1 MQISHRT
8 KRFLN
13 RFSLVAV
20 VSILIMAATG
30 LVSASE
36 GRATVVQPST
46 RAVTVQKFN
55 DLNGNGVRDNGEA
68 LLSGWQ
74 MTVKQNGNTVAQGN
88 TGDNGTGT
96 VIFNL
101 AAGTYQICETLQAG
115 WENPSDPDLC
125 KDVTVA
131 AGVDPVAGP
140 NSVTVSFIDGS
151 RTNSYFIEFVSLVGR
166 TWTYRVTEVSGRDLS
181 HWTLGSASCVTPNT
195 NRVTASSPT
204 AELGKDGTRPFW
216 GIKWNTADSFST
228 GLFSF
233 TLDAD
238 YPIGT
243 VQVQAKAGSG
253 GPNGDGT
260 AYSTI
265 AGPVCDAPAAI
276 PPVLFG
282 NRQLP
287 QTGSITIYK
296 QVNDEAYD
304 RQFAFTYIRGT
315 NTPQTF
321 YLSDTH
327 LNTPQQ
333 ETELFGN
340 LPAGTYTFSENLPL
354 PTGWSLV
361 GFGCSTEA
369 SPENVPGNIVQIM
382 PLQSGNG
389 FSVALAAGQNLFCS
403 FGNSY
408 TPPPDVRLNLTAE
421 CAVGDLRYWRVTGD
435 DQTNDVNFTWDGPGS
450 NDGSGQVHA
459 NARYYFT
466 TVNAGGA
473 NTTILRWFNPSTNNN
488 QQVNKAHNNT
498 PCVYHVTFV
507 KTWTGVD
514 QSPVQNGTIL
524 TAESSIATATCGYTN
539 GVWSCQYN
547 RKSDNASIAD
557 LEVPFGE
564 TYSVTETG
572 VAGWG
577 AVAGVGTGFE
587 GIEGFDTSALP
598 NALVYDVS
606 DERYCETTM
615 PQQFNPPLAKF
626 CTHEVVN
633 ERQQQLG
640 SIQIFKYEDVNGNGQ
655 FDEGEEG
662 LSGWEFTLDGDAT
675 QTTDEDGNATFE
687 NISVGEHEICEN
699 VIDGWENTDPGED
712 GCETVTVVSGQTAYV
727 DFGNHQNEEV
737 DVFKFND
744 LNGNGI
750 QDEGETGL
758 QGWEFTVYDA
768 NEDFVDSG
776 VTNANGFVS
785 FELPIGTYFVC
796 ETDSRLDNGAWVN
809 TLPGYTTTIDGNPCR
824 EIVIGGDGGSV
835 VQPGPYSVVV
845 SFDDNQG
852 TNSYLIE
859 FLGVDTDTNTWTY
872 HVTEQDGKDLSHWS
886 IGMETCEN
894 HIVDGSFDPSGAD
907 LGDDPSTDGT
917 FIGIKWD
924 VTEGFTSGEF
934 SFQLDGNYPIG
945 TVGVLVKAGNDGPN
959 DDGSQ
964 TGEIAG
970 PDCNEEAPEDVVLYF
985 GNQQQQGTLTIRK
998 VAGLAGNFAF
1008 TGDLGNFNL
1017 ASNTQDSFPVDEGT
1031 FTVTETALPGWTLA
1045 NVTCDTDAYELTM
1058 LGVVVSV
1065 PAGGDVTCTFANRPN
1080 SASVTIVKQVEPE
1093 TSDASFGF
1101 NNAAFSLGDG
1111 ESEPFTNLTPG
1122 VAYTYTEDAA
1132 NGFTLA
1138 SIDCGQTNS
1147 DTVNLA
1153 QRSVTI
1159 TPAPGENVTCTFTN
1173 TQNTGTITISKVLEG
1188 EEGEGGEASDSTMNF
1203 AQNNP
1208 LYTFRISRNGGLGDA
1223 VVPMSDANVAMDDEF
1238 PIEFSLEAGQT
1249 SIPYALEANTYII
1262 EEFDIPE
1269 GFHLEDIDCGEG
1281 VDFMV
1286 EIENNQVI
1294 LTVNADDDIE
1304 CTFTN
1309 APNDGTITI
1318 SKVLEGEEGEGGEQE
1333 ADSAMNFA
1341 QNNPLYTFR
1350 ISRNGGLGD
1359 AVVPMSDA
1367 SVAMDDEFPIE
1378 FSLEAG
1384 QTSIPYALA
1393 PDSYIV
1399 EEIEIPQGFHLEDI
1413 DCGEGVEF
1421 SLDLEN
1427 NQIIITINSGDDIH
1441 CTFTNAPNDGTITI
1455 TKEVVGQEG
1464 GEEAIS
1470 DPTMNFA
1477 QNNPLYT
1484 FRISRN
1490 GGLGDAVIYDNPMV
1504 QAAQE
1509 AMDPVFPIEISLEAG
1524 QSQAVDLA
1532 PDSYIIKEIEIPDG
1546 FHLEDID
1553 CGEGV
1558 EFSLD
1563 LENNQIIITINS
1575 DDDIECTFTNAGDT
1589 GSITVNK
1596 VVEWGNVT
1604 PTEQTFNI
1612 CVDGPII
1619 VCQELVTTNGGEL
1632 VFNDLPVG
1640 AYTVTEPNVDTALWT
1655 YTGAN
1660 VTLVGHEDAEEVTV
1674 TNSRTAPLNGTLIIR
1689 KESDVAG
1696 TFNFT
1701 SGSEGINPNFS
1712 LITVED
1718 GDNFSAQT
1726 SFSLPAGSYDVSET
1740 IPTDWLL
1747 IDRTCTSSNDQVI
1760 SEPFDDNGVMVTLA
1774 SGETVTCVFT
1784 NDYQEPP
1791 VPGSLT
1797 VIKSVNWSNASID
1810 TAATFTINVTG
1821 PGGYNEQLVFDFDG
1835 GTETLTGLTP
1845 GQYTVTEVN
1854 PGVKWTVSYSP
1865 SQTVTVSSGANGGAE
1880 VTVTNTHV
1888 RITTCEGFD
1897 YAMYAEMYLTGQ
1909 ITVNG
1914 NTATGR
1920 ITNNGTQDCAILVG
1934 LVSYSMFDRVIDN
1947 QIIFDYDPLTPAS
1960 PSNPFTVIPPNGGSV
1975 TFTVDLPVNCAA
1987 QVDLFYG
1994 PLLPS
1999 LSGQRYGTR
2008 LLAWTQ
2014 LLNRP
2019 FCQRPGTLILRK
2031 DADAA
2036 GEFTFNIPGYGNV
2049 NLTTTDN
2056 DLSDAQQISL
2066 NPGSYSITEAAQD
2079 NWVLSTAVCDNVAIN
2094 NGGTFNIV
2102 SNTTVTCVFTNDFQE
2117 PEVTEVP
2124 ELPTQPEPETI
2135 PVEPLPI
2142 ITPVNEPPV
2151 ADAGVEQTLADT
2163 DGLDTEM
2170 VTLDGSL
2177 SSDADGQIVLYTWSE
2192 NGIVIASGS
2201 TPTLPVTLSSGTH
2214 ILTLV
2219 VTDDDG
2225 ATSAEAFVTITI
2237 AAPEVP
2243 APEVTPE
2250 TTPESSAP

>member
-1 MQISHRT
+1 MQISHQT

-115 WENPSDPDLC
+115 WENPFDPDLC

-296 QVNDEAYD
+296 QTDPNNDPSV
-304 RQFAFTYIRGT
+304 FHFTGSANLPVT
-315 NTPQTF
+315 SF
-321 YLSDTH
+321 DLSDGGF
-327 LNTPQQ
+327 QAFY
-333 ETELFGN
+333 ERR
-340 LPAGTYTFSENLPL
+340 AGTYTVTEQPLAGWALTEVVCEMGGDSFPFTLEDSALTVELDWGNIVTCTFYNEQQRGTLIIEKDVVPDSASEFIYEVRNAGTATVVSPASPNNKFSEGDSAMLDLLAGSYDVEEVFGGFGSGFSFGGGVCVDQDDNEVATLAADPSGNATTIEGVEVGAGDTITCTFTNYRRASIMTHKETDPDGSDQVFHFVGSENLQVDTFDLSDGESQPNIERSAGVY
-354 PTGWSLV
+354 TI
-361 GFGCSTEA
+361 TEEPVA
-369 SPENVPGNIVQIM
+369 NWTLTDVTCTR
-382 PLQSGNG
+382 NG
-389 FSVALAAGQNLFCS
+389 EAFD
-403 FGNSY
+403 
-408 TPPPDVRLNLTAE
+408 PDV
-421 CAVGDLRYWRVTGD
+421 
-435 DQTNDVNFTWDGPGS
+435 
-450 NDGSGQVHA
+450 
-459 NARYYFT
+459 
-466 TVNAGGA
+466 
-473 NTTILRWFNPSTNNN
+473 
-488 QQVNKAHNNT
+488 
-498 PCVYHVTFV
+498 
-507 KTWTGVD
+507 
-514 QSPVQNGTIL
+514 
-524 TAESSIATATCGYTN
+524 
-539 GVWSCQYN
+539 
-547 RKSDNASIAD
+547 
-557 LEVPFGE
+557 
-564 TYSVTETG
+564 
-572 VAGWG
+572 
-577 AVAGVGTGFE
+577 VGTTLTITLDWGDAVDCIFY
-587 GIEGFDTSALP
+587 
-598 NALVYDVS
+598 NAYVPAV
-606 DERYCETTM
+606 
-615 PQQFNPPLAKF
+615 
-626 CTHEVVN
+626 
-633 ERQQQLG
+633 G

-662 LSGWEFTLDGDAT
+662 LEGWEFTLDGGAT

-809 TLPGYTTTIDGNPCR
+809 TLPGYTTTIDGYPCR

-859 FLGVDTDTNTWTY
+859 FLGVDTDTNIWTY
-872 HVTEQDGKDLSHWS
+872 RVTEQDGKDLSHWS
-886 IGMETCEN
+886 IGMETCED
-894 HIVDGSFDPSGAD
+894 HVVDGSFDPSGAD
-907 LGDDPSTDGT
+907 LGDDPSTNGT

-924 VTEGFTSGEF
+924 VTDDFTSGEF

-945 TVGVLVKAGNDGPN
+945 TVGVLVKAGRAGPN
-959 DDGSQ
+959 GDGSQ

-1596 VVEWGNVT
+1596 VVEWG
-1604 PTEQTFNI
+1604 
-1612 CVDGPII
+1612 
-1619 VCQELVTTNGGEL
+1619 
-1632 VFNDLPVG
+1632 
-1640 AYTVTEPNVDTALWT
+1640 
-1655 YTGAN
+1655 
-1660 VTLVGHEDAEEVTV
+1660 
-1674 TNSRTAPLNGTLIIR
+1674 
-1689 KESDVAG
+1689 
-1696 TFNFT
+1696 
-1701 SGSEGINPNFS
+1701 
-1712 LITVED
+1712 
-1718 GDNFSAQT
+1718 
-1726 SFSLPAGSYDVSET
+1726 
-1740 IPTDWLL
+1740 
-1747 IDRTCTSSNDQVI
+1747 
-1760 SEPFDDNGVMVTLA
+1760 
-1774 SGETVTCVFT
+1774 
-1784 NDYQEPP
+1784 
-1791 VPGSLT
+1791 
-1797 VIKSVNWSNASID
+1797 VNWSNASID